1 MIKKTAPLPW
11 QMINTIL
18 LLLLLGLVAYSLYQS
33 RPRPQPYWFVSYE
46 WTKAKEHGAGRTCVK
61 IAEPGPDI
69 EKIEASI
76 AEKNGFTSVVLDNF
90 REIGQATYELCTK
103 KP

>member
-18 LLLLLGLVAYSLYQS
+18 LLLLLGLVASSLYQS

-61 IAEPGPDI
+61 LVEASPDI

-76 AEKNGFTSVVLDNF
+76 AEKNGFTSVVLDNL
-90 REIGQATYELCTK
+90 REIDQTTYERCVK
-103 KP
+103 K